1 MAMRTETN
9 TPANQEGDDMKK
21 RYWCQTCGEITP
33 TDFLGLADIVVHT
46 KTCVSTSIPLVEPLA
61 TPEPTT
67 WGESHPVGA
76 VCAYFEIDDCPY
88 QMLVCG
94 QRLACI
100 DGDAAAVAGP
110 RVCHDVDD
118 IVQAINYVVGA
129 T

>member
-1 MAMRTETN
+1 MTKPT
-9 TPANQEGDDMKK
+9 G
-21 RYWCQTCGEITP
+21 YWCPMCGDLPETSNPFPWMPGQAWHHGACDFRAIPVCTP
-33 TDFLGLADIVVHT
+33 LDV
-46 KTCVSTSIPLVEPLA
+46 
-61 TPEPTT
+61 PEPTT

-118 IVQAINYVVGA
+118 VVQAINYVAGE